1 MSGGNSLPLPDLN
14 YLSNAEEADMRIWRH
29 ATQTSAQHILVYSPD
44 TDVYN
49 IGVPIIQERRLSTQC
64 IIQLNGPHSQVLK
77 YLHINNL
84 TQALE
89 DDPDLA
95 TLPMQQ
101 TQQNQWRRDTR
112 IGIQK
117 SEVLLVIGYQMRRN
131 ECPHKH
137 QCGATGY
144 VHAGCLKCGDMHQ
157 NLTFLVN

>member
-1 MSGGNSLPLPDLN
+1 MSDQTGDVPWVMSGGNSLPLPDLN

-49 IGVPIIQERRLSTQC
+49 IGVPIIQERRLSTEC
-64 IIQLNGPHSQVLK
+64 IVQLNGPHSQVLK

-95 TLPMQQ
+95 TLP
-101 TQQNQWRRDTR
+101 RDSLPS
-112 IGIQK
+112 IIQILFICSGCDYVSYFSGLGK
-117 SEVLLVIGYQMRRN
+117 VL
-131 ECPHKH
+131 
-137 QCGATGY
+137 
-144 VHAGCLKCGDMHQ
+144 
-157 NLTFLVN
+157 F